1 MSAPRTTSPVASAE
15 VTIVVRQQYTAELEQ
30 LALQVELMGVL
41 VDENLERMR
50 RALGAGDASVVADAL
65 ATDDRIDA
73 MNVSLMERSYDI
85 LRREAPVAS
94 DLRLIVSVLRVT
106 GEFERIGDLA
116 LRVVKLAPDHALVA
130 AEPRAFDILCSLADH
145 AIAQFRDALRAWSTQ
160 DLGLA
165 EAVAGGPPVPMASR
179 GLVEAL
185 LAYQGPDA
193 VLVALRTMVV
203 GQALDRI
210 ADHAAVLGARIR
222 YLITGDPDHL
232 AAEVR

>member
-1 MSAPRTTSPVASAE
+1 M
-15 VTIVVRQQYTAELEQ
+15 RQQYTAELEQ

-50 RALGAGDASVVADAL
+50 SALEHGDQSVIADAL
-65 ATDDRIDA
+65 HTDDRIDA
-73 MNVSLMERSYDI
+73 MNVSLMERCYDL

-106 GEFERIGDLA
+106 AELERIGDLC
-116 LRVVKLAPDHALVA
+116 LRVVKLAPDHSLLA
-130 AEPRAFDILCSLADH
+130 AQPRAFDILQSLAEH
-145 AIAQFRDALRAWSTQ
+145 GIGQYRDALRAWSTQ
-160 DLGLA
+160 DLALA
-165 EAVAGGPPVPMASR
+165 ESVAAEPAVPTASR

-185 LAYQGPDA
+185 LSYTGPDA
-193 VLVALRTMVV
+193 VMVALRTMVA